1 MAFEWDEQKRESNL
15 AKHGVDFRD
24 IPALFDGDT
33 LKFIDEREGYG
44 ETRIYCLGEIEGQIY
59 AVAYTW
65 RGENRRIIS
74 ARRANDRER
83 RHYHTRYG

>member
-1 MAFEWDEQKRESNL
+1 MAFEWDEQKRAGNL

-33 LKFIDEREGYG
+33 LEVLDDRKAYG
-44 ETRIYCLGEIEGQIY
+44 ETRVYCLGEIEGRVY

-65 RGENRRIIS
+65 RSGNRRIIS
-74 ARRANDRER
+74 ARKANDRETR
-83 RHYHTRYG
+83 RYYARHG